1 MTLPLAG
8 LRVLDLSR
16 LLPGGYCTLVLAD
29 LGADV
34 VKIEEPGRGDYVRW
48 SSPYASTGESG
59 PHLAL
64 NRGKRS
70 VTLNLKS
77 AAGADI
83 LRELAGAADVLVE
96 SFRPGVL
103 DRLGVGYAALRTVN
117 RRLVYA
123 AISGYGATGPY
134 VDKAGHD
141 IDYLGYAGALSFS
154 GTAQGGPWP
163 PGLQIGDIAGG
174 GLQALVAILVA
185 LRVCEA
191 TGEGQFCD
199 VSMTD
204 GVLSALSIHAGAFA
218 ASGVPP
224 QPGRGWLNGGWACY
238 GVYTCADGRAV
249 AVGALEPQFFAAL
262 LEVLGVPE
270 LMDLHTDAARQ
281 YELRQRLTT
290 TFVSRTRDEWLAAFD
305 GVDACV
311 APVADLAEAFAD
323 PNARARGMVVETT
336 LSDGSAFPV
345 LGVVP
350 RLSATPGRVG
360 GPPSALGAD
369 TEAVLAEIGRTPAQ
383 VAGLRAEG
391 VV

>member
-1 MTLPLAG
+1 M
-8 LRVLDLSR
+8 
-16 LLPGGYCTLVLAD
+16 
-29 LGADV
+29 
-34 VKIEEPGRGDYVRW
+34 
-48 SSPYASTGESG
+48 
-59 PHLAL
+59 
-64 NRGKRS
+64 
-70 VTLNLKS
+70 
-77 AAGADI
+77 
-83 LRELAGAADVLVE
+83 
-96 SFRPGVL
+96 
-103 DRLGVGYAALRTVN
+103 
-117 RRLVYA
+117 
-123 AISGYGATGPY
+123 
-134 VDKAGHD
+134 
-141 IDYLGYAGALSFS
+141 
-154 GTAQGGPWP
+154 
-163 PGLQIGDIAGG
+163 
-174 GLQALVAILVA
+174 AILVA
-185 LRVCEA
+185 LRVCQA